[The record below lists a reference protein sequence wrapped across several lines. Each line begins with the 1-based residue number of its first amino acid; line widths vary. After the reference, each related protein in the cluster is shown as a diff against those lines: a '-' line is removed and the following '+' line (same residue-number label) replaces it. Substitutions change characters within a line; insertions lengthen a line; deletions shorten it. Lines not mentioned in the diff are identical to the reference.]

1 MFDFLFNKPKY
12 FIVFLKKNNNSF
24 DVLKQRRIKNK
35 ELRDNTVQFR
45 SISYL
50 IDTTNICC
58 TKGVKHYI
66 VVDVDGSQLT
76 LKEQPAVVSAEIV
89 DEILNKS
96 IISQFAAAL
105 HVESKAQMGPIAISL
120 IILCTGILLGY
131 LIGNIFPFEE
141 LSNAVKN
148 FKLW

>member
-1 MFDFLFNKPKY
+1 
-12 FIVFLKKNNNSF
+12 
-24 DVLKQRRIKNK
+24 
-35 ELRDNTVQFR
+35 
-45 SISYL
+45 
-50 IDTTNICC
+50 
-58 TKGVKHYI
+58 VKHYI